1 MQWARC
7 GVNPAAVRHHNA
19 AADQR
24 RCSLQSAGCRLHADT
39 KMWRPP
45 AARANPGRSS
55 KESFKLL
62 AVARLEPHRGTAALQ
77 HCSTAA
83 LQPGATRTLACRQ
96 PGRVTRDTGPPHLT
110 STRCKSVIVVWPVA
124 TVATLAGHQKLV
136 LRCASEMWLTDNFAA
151 RRRRCAGCWV
161 MLPCSTATNNAADR
175 PRHCSAADTG
185 TTAAHIIGVPPAAD
199 GMKYERH
206 CSTLHYCSPP
216 DRCCMRPCPCSVT
229 RAGRAAAVLQCCR
242 RGLLGQFKYFHRI
255 KHKYDRTATLS
266 HRHTTCDQ
274 SDQWIHTR
282 S

>member
-7 GVNPAAVRHHNA
+7 GVVWTLQPSDIIMQLQTRDAAVS
-19 AADQR
+19 
-24 RCSLQSAGCRLHADT
+24 SLQAAGCMQTQKCGGRRQLAPT
-39 KMWRPP
+39 LAGVPRKALNFWRWPDWS
-45 AARANPGRSS
+45 RI
-55 KESFKLL
+55 
-62 AVARLEPHRGTAALQ
+62 VALQ

-136 LRCASEMWLTDNFAA
+136 LRCVSEMWLTDNFAA